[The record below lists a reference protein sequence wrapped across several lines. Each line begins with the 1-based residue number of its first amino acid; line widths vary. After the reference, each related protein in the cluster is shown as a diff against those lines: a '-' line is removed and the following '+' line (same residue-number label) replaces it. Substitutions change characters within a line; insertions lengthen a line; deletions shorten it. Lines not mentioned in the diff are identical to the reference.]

1 MKLLLDTQVWLW
13 SLAEPERLN
22 DQAQTLL
29 ADLHNQLYLSSASVW
44 EISIKAA
51 LGKLPLP
58 EPPTT
63 YVTSRMKS
71 QGILALDITYSHAL
85 EVFSLPTH
93 HRDPFDRMLIAQ
105 SLVEKLPIL
114 TADPLFKVYDVEI
127 VWSGT

>member
-1 MKLLLDTQVWLW
+1 MWLW

-22 DQAQTLL
+22 DRAQTLI

-51 LGKLPLP
+51 LGKLLLP
-58 EPPTT
+58 ESPTT

-71 QGILALDITYSHAL
+71 QGILALNITYSHAL
-85 EVFSLPTH
+85 EVFSLPLH

-127 VWSGT
+127 VWSGA

>member
-22 DQAQTLL
+22 DRAQTLL

-44 EISIKAA
+44 EISIKAG

-71 QGILALDITYSHAL
+71 QGILALNITYSHAL
-85 EVFSLPTH
+85 EVFSLPAH

-127 VWSGT
+127 VWSGA

>member
-1 MKLLLDTQVWLW
+1 MKLLLDTQAWLW

-22 DQAQTLL
+22 DRAQTLL

-44 EISIKAA
+44 EISIKAG

-71 QGILALDITYSHAL
+71 QGILALNITYSHAL
-85 EVFSLPTH
+85 EVFSLPAH

-127 VWSGT
+127 VWSGA

>member
-29 ADLHNQLYLSSASVW
+29 ADLQNQLYLSSASVW

-51 LGKLPLP
+51 LGKLLLP
-58 EPPTT
+58 ESPTT

-71 QGILALDITYSHAL
+71 QGILALNITYSHAL
-85 EVFSLPTH
+85 EVFLLPTH

-127 VWSGT
+127 VWSGA